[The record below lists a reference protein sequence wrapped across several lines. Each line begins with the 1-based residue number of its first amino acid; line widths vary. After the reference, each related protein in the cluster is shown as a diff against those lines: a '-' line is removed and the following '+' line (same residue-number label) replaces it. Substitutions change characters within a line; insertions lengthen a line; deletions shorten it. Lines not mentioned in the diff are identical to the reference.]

1 MGSALWEDIKN
12 AVEQTLSIGVEV
24 LRAVLILLGAAII
37 ARILRRYARNHLAE
51 TLAAENAK
59 RIVENAVTLVVYIAA
74 VTLLLTLWGATWST
88 LLTAIGLST
97 LFVALGLQGVLQS
110 LVAGVFVLFE
120 RPYNVGDHIKF
131 SNHDDVEGTVEEIAL
146 RTTVIRTVD
155 GTRVVAPNSF
165 VFTQAV
171 LNYSPDR
178 AILNIVTVHGA
189 GDPGRT
195 ARDTR
200 ELVEAALADVPGLTT
215 RPEVTVRARLRKPR
229 VPRPIAR
236 FRRLGQGAKQLAQ
249 TAFDQAT
256 QVRVSWSGTN
266 DQAVREEVTKRLRE
280 LFPDSRISLRRW

>member
-1 MGSALWEDIKN
+1 MGDTLREDFNHAIEQFIAIGFGLLE
-12 AVEQTLSIGVEV
+12 AVVV
-24 LRAVLILLGAAII
+24 LLGAAVV
-37 ARILRRYARNHLAE
+37 ARALRRRIGRRLAA
-51 TLAAENAK
+51 TLAPENAK
-59 RIVENAVTLVVYIAA
+59 QLAENAVTLGVFGAA
-74 VTLLLTLWGATWST
+74 VTLLLTLWGVTWTT
-88 LLTAIGLST
+88 LLTAVGLST
-97 LFVALGLQGVLQS
+97 LVVALGLQGVLQS
-110 LVAGVFVLFE
+110 LVAGVFILFV
-120 RPYNVGDHIKF
+120 RPFNVGDHVAF
-131 SNHDDVEGTVEEIAL
+131 SIHGLEGTVEEIAL
-146 RTTVIRTVD
+146 RTTVIRTDD

-165 VFTQAV
+165 IFTQAV